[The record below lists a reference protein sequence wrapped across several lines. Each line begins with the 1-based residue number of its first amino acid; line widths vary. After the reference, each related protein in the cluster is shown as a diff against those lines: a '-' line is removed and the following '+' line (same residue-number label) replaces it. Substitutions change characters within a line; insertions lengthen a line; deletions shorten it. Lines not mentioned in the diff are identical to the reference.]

1 MSNTNLYP
9 TRRFGQRKW
18 TGLFF
23 NKHPDTITYDDV
35 HQFQAYLQQAI
46 HVENLSPK
54 QLATRHN
61 FVCTDFGAIIKSC
74 FKIKLKDLKTAQKN
88 TAIQKGNTVTDA
100 KSLYYQQCEFKLSQ
114 EEMTRIPGFD
124 LLIEHGIY
132 HSVKNPNGIV
142 RDHILSRS
150 EGYQKGYNPDQIR
163 HPANCQFM
171 TNYENIKKN
180 SSSDITYDQ
189 LLARIASWEKQT
201 ESMPVTERR
210 KVSMTKEH
218 IENIRLAI
226 NARYQKIKSGEL
238 PGPKNNIGRPETFS
252 KKHNW
257 ADINTVLQTVLT
269 LSAVSKQLNISYE
282 DLKKAKS
289 KGLISKPLID
299 RK

>member
-23 NKHPDTITYDDV
+23 NKHPDTVTYDDV

-88 TAIQKGNTVTDA
+88 TAIQKGNAVTDA

-150 EGYQKGYNPDQIR
+150 EGYQKGYNPDHIR
-163 HPANCQFM
+163 HQANCQFI

-189 LLARIASWEKQT
+189 LLERITSWEKQT
-201 ESMPVTERR
+201 ESMPATERR
-210 KVSMTKEH
+210 KVPMTKEH
-218 IENIRLAI
+218 IENIRKSI
-226 NARYQKIKSGEL
+226 IERYRKIQSGEIPRPSKSG
-238 PGPKNNIGRPETFS
+238 GRPETFS

-257 ADINTVLQTVLT
+257 DYINGLLETGATFKQI
-269 LSAVSKQLNISYE
+269 SAQEKMSFW
-282 DLKKAKS
+282 DLVKAKRL
-289 KGLISKPLID
+289 GYI

>member
-9 TRRFGQRKW
+9 TRCFGQRKW

-23 NKHPDTITYDDV
+23 NKDPDTVTYDDV

-88 TAIQKGNTVTDA
+88 TAIQKGHAVTDA
-100 KSLYYQQCEFKLSQ
+100 KSLYYKQCEFKLSQ

-132 HSVKNPNGIV
+132 HPAKNPNGIV

-150 EGYQKGYNPDQIR
+150 EGYQKGYNPDHIR
-163 HPANCQFM
+163 HPANCQFI

-189 LLARIASWEKQT
+189 LLEQIALWEQKSQ
-201 ESMPVTERR
+201 SMPAKERR
-210 KVSMTKEH
+210 TVPRTKEH

-226 NARYQKIKSGEL
+226 NARYQKITSGEL
-238 PGPKNNIGRPETFS
+238 PGLKNHIGRPETFS
-252 KKHNW
+252 KKYNW
-257 ADINTVLQTVLT
+257 EEINLLIDSGLSLPAIARQLQ
-269 LSAVSKQLNISYE
+269 ISYY
-282 DLKKAKS
+282 DLIKARS
-289 KGLISKPLID
+289 KGFITSLLTQQA
-299 RK
+299 